1 MLFQDRIL
9 RHSEKT
15 LSQVFLI
22 DPVLTPVDEI
32 FLRSVYR
39 ASENISDKSCYSA
52 SDIYFPVKELRADA
66 SNSNTL
72 GKVIKDSHLLADWV
86 VTCDEML
93 TKQQLTQ
100 NEKLIIRC
108 KKARNSDSS
117 VIVSSSASINSL
129 NKKLDERLEQLGIN
143 ELKPSPDKIREGL
156 FKEALTISGCVGL
169 RAAKQIEPAG
179 ELIGLSLS
187 KLIVEGLFTTQT
199 KEAGEKFKEA
209 L

>member
-1 MLFQDRIL
+1 MGQSGLEYHNTDSSVQFPVDRKKFEF
-9 RHSEKT
+9 SEKT

-32 FLRSVYR
+32 SEICLQSFGKHFQIRAATVLRIF
-39 ASENISDKSCYSA
+39 ISLS
-52 SDIYFPVKELRADA
+52 KELRADA

-179 ELIGLSLS
+179 ETHWVVI
-187 KLIVEGLFTTQT
+187 IQV
-199 KEAGEKFKEA
+199 
-209 L
+209 